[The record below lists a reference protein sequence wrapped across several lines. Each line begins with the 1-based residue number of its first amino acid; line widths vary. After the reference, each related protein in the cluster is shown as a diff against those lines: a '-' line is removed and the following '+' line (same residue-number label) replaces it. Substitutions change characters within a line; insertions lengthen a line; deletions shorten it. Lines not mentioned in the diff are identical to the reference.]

1 MPPRLV
7 FGAGG
12 IGSGK
17 ISHTW
22 TNAEQTSSLL
32 TTLNELQL
40 TELDSAGGYPPGA
53 PWVTERLLGETKA
66 AERGFVIDTKI
77 LPRGEKGK
85 GSTRD
90 GSLTVEGIK
99 WSLGESLRL
108 LGVEKVNILY
118 AHAPDTAT
126 PIEETAKGFD
136 KQFRAGKFEK
146 LGLSNY
152 STAQMAEY
160 LSICDAKGYIKP
172 SYYQGH
178 YNILTRHSEESL
190 FPLLRAHN
198 IKIYAYGP
206 LAGGFLTGK
215 VSLPPPPNAEKT
227 KEEILKGGRF
237 EQGNLQIYKDTFD
250 KEALHELMRKFVKR
264 CEEKGVSATEV
275 SLRWVMWHGVLG
287 EGDGVILG
295 ATKEDQLRG
304 NVESCRKGRLDDEVV
319 EACEE
324 LWREGKGLVNAEW
337 F

>member
-1 MPPRLV
+1 MPPTLI

-22 TNAEQTSSLL
+22 TNAEQT
-32 TTLNELQL
+32 TTLLATLQSLNL
-40 TELDSAGGYPPGA
+40 TELDSGAGYPPGA

-66 AERGFVIDTKI
+66 AEGGFVIDTKI
-77 LPRGEKGK
+77 LPRGDEGRGK
-85 GSTRD
+85 TRD
-90 GSLTVEGIK
+90 GSLSERGIE

-118 AHAPDTAT
+118 AHAPDPSTSA
-126 PIEETAKGFD
+126 EETARAFD
-136 KQFRAGKFEK
+136 KQFRAGKFKK

-160 LSICDAKGYIKP
+160 LAICGQKGYIKP
-172 SYYQGH
+172 TYYQGH
-178 YNILTRHSEESL
+178 YNILTRQGEESL

-198 IKIYAYGP
+198 IIIMAYGP

-215 VSLPPPPNAEKT
+215 VSLPPPSPETT
-227 KEEILKGGRF
+227 KDQILKGGRF
-237 EQGNLQIYKDTFD
+237 EQDNFPIYKETFD
-250 KEALHELMRKFVKR
+250 KEGLHEAMRRFVRR

-275 SLRWVMWHGVLG
+275 SLRWIIWHGALG

-304 NVESCRKGRLDDEVV
+304 NVEFCRKGKLDDELV

-324 LWREGKGLVNAEW
+324 LWREGKGLLGDEW